1 MLNIYKSNKI
11 EVITELLAK
20 ELIISPPFLTEKLN
34 VAVPNYFLGKWLWDQ
49 ITISNQIS
57 ALYEFKTISSY
68 TEALLTKIFPAIDMG
83 VWNFDSIKWRII
95 DSFEELNSY
104 EESFPLSNWINKYL
118 NNKKIIDGDI
128 HNLTKKIANNF
139 IEYLI
144 FRPEMIAN
152 WHRYKLSSRNL
163 FNNLNSNEYWQPI
176 LYKLLEK
183 KMPVKPPCLFMI
195 DIINNIKK
203 IHNEENLIPRQIYII
218 SDNNLS
224 RLHVSF
230 YSKLAE
236 FTKVN
241 LYLLSAGD
249 NLWNRINSIEGE
261 VDFSSIESKLNLNS
275 SNIEKIFGKFGANY
289 QKLIEETSN
298 IENIKIINN
307 SIYIDPTFSF
317 KSKKDIPLINQI
329 QKRLIDNS
337 QDDFKINEKDESII
351 FREHFNQLSQLDY
364 VRNKVIEILETC
376 DDVKF
381 SDIAIVSPQTSL
393 IKPYLRYIFNNEL
406 INGQKLPYL
415 FLEENYKDSLNVYN
429 FLLDIIELANEK
441 ITLEKIEYF
450 LSKKV
455 NQNIFDFDIAEK
467 NEIILIL
474 NEVGFH
480 WGLDT
485 NERLGEEKNTLEWC
499 INRITLGLVYDE
511 EFSLNNS
518 NLKSFTPKNSS
529 LDLNKWVKI
538 LVQIKQYINLLR
550 GSYNYSDWVKKIK
563 FILNKIRNLNENFNE
578 NFNLD
583 ICEINRILDNYVIS
597 SISDQVI
604 VLNVFREI
612 LITCINK
619 LNYRN
624 QSYINKILVSD
635 IEKVRLIPR
644 KIIFLIN
651 MNSIYYPRLSSNEN
665 INLLTKKYLLG
676 DPSSFDREKYFFLE
690 LLISCRKQL
699 IVSWVNNDKDNKILD
714 ISFPIKELIN
724 YLESFLTVKQRKSII
739 KYFDYEKEEVVNPHN
754 SNFLK
759 SQYSLLNKI
768 DWEEEFYD
776 SKDFKLSELIYW
788 FKTPQLYWLN
798 KKNISPKGIF
808 NHHPDEEYV
817 SNLQKFQ
824 LVTKVIQKLEIDNYD
839 IIDELKNL
847 NINEQFLENGIIAPR
862 NSIFTKE
869 KEIQNLLG
877 SLAENL
883 SKDKNIDRVYVKS
896 NSNKE
901 EYFISDNVVIELIHS
916 KLSLKSLS
924 EAWIKLLFISS
935 LEKKITKTKVI
946 FRKENQYKSEI
957 LQTPGQLQSKKILEE
972 YINIFKNYS
981 DKCLP
986 LPPESTYKY
995 VEAKMQLKNAKKA
1008 FSDKWIG
1015 NKTFTKGERDNNVI
1029 QMCFGNKKEGDFFF
1043 GNDKFDD
1050 LSFRLYA
1057 PLFEALKNK

>member
-20 ELIISPPFLTEKLN
+20 ELIISPPFLTEKLD

-83 VWNFDSIKWRII
+83 VWNFDSIKWGII

-104 EESFPLSNWINKYL
+104 KESLPLSNWINKYL

-152 WHRYKLSSRNL
+152 WNRYELSSRNL

-176 LYKLLEK
+176 LYKLIEK
-183 KMPVKPPCLFMI
+183 KMPEKPACLFMI
-195 DIINNIKK
+195 DIINNIKNLQ
-203 IHNEENLIPRQIYII
+203 NEKNLIPRQIYII
-218 SDNNLS
+218 SDSNLS

-249 NLWNRINSIEGE
+249 NLWNRINSLEGE
-261 VDFSSIESKLNLNS
+261 VDFSSIESKFNLSS
-275 SNIEKIFGKFGANY
+275 SNIERIFGKFGANY

-317 KSKKDIPLINQI
+317 TSKKDIPLINQI

-337 QDDFKINEKDESII
+337 QDDFMINEKDESII
-351 FREHFNQLSQLDY
+351 FREHFNQLSQLEY

-376 DDVKF
+376 DDVEY

-415 FLEENYKDSLNVYN
+415 FLEENYKDSSNVYN

-450 LSKKV
+450 LSKEV

-480 WGLDT
+480 WGLDA

-538 LVQIKQYINLLR
+538 LVQLKQYINLLR
-550 GSYNYSDWVKKIK
+550 GSFNYSDWVKKIK
-563 FILNKIRNLNENFNE
+563 FILNKIRNFNE
-578 NFNLD
+578 NLNLD
-583 ICEINRILDNYVIS
+583 ISEINRILDNYLIS
-597 SISDQVI
+597 SISDQII

-612 LITCINK
+612 LITCINQ

-699 IVSWVNNDKDNKILD
+699 IVSWVNNDKDNKRLD
-714 ISFPIKELIN
+714 ISFPIKELLN
-724 YLESFLTVKQRKSII
+724 YLESLLTVKQRKSII
-739 KYFDYEKEEVVNPHN
+739 KYFDYEKEEDVNPN
-754 SNFLK
+754 NNNFLK
-759 SQYSLLNKI
+759 NQYSLLKKI
-768 DWEEEFYD
+768 DWEEKFYD

-788 FKTPQLYWLN
+788 FKAPQLYWLN
-798 KKNISPKGIF
+798 KKNISPKGTF
-808 NHHPDEEYV
+808 NHHPDEEYL
-817 SNLQKFQ
+817 SNFQKFQ

-883 SKDKNIDRVYVKS
+883 CEDKNIERVYVKS

-916 KLSLKSLS
+916 KISLKSLS

-935 LEKKITKTKVI
+935 LDKKITKTKVI

-995 VEAKMQLKNAKKA
+995 VEAKMQLKNEKKA

-1015 NKTFTKGERDNNVI
+1015 NKTFTKGERDNSVI

-1050 LSFRLYA
+1050 LSFRLYG

>member
-20 ELIISPPFLTEKLN
+20 ELIISPPFLTEKLD

-83 VWNFDSIKWRII
+83 VWNFDSIKWGII

-104 EESFPLSNWINKYL
+104 KESLPLSNWINKYL

-152 WHRYKLSSRNL
+152 WHRYELSSRNL

-183 KMPVKPPCLFMI
+183 KMTEKPSCLFMM

-203 IHNEENLIPRQIYII
+203 IHNEENLIPKQIYII

-224 RLHVSF
+224 RLHVRF

-249 NLWNRINSIEGE
+249 NLWNRINSFEGE
-261 VDFSSIESKLNLNS
+261 VDFSSIESKFNLNN
-275 SNIEKIFGKFGANY
+275 SNIENIFGKFGANY
-289 QKLIEETSN
+289 QKLIEESSN
-298 IENIKIINN
+298 IENIKINNN

-317 KSKKDIPLINQI
+317 TSEKDIPLINQI

-337 QDDFKINEKDESII
+337 QNDFMINEKDESII
-351 FREHFNQLSQLDY
+351 FREHFNQLSQLEY

-376 DDVKF
+376 DDIKY

-415 FLEENYKDSLNVYN
+415 FLEENYEDSSNVYN
-429 FLLDIIELANEK
+429 FLLDIIELANKK

-455 NQNIFDFDIAEK
+455 NQNIFDFDVAEK

-499 INRITLGLVYDE
+499 INRITLGLVYDK

-529 LDLNKWVKI
+529 LDLNKWVRI
-538 LVQIKQYINLLR
+538 LVQLKQYINLLR
-550 GSYNYSDWVKKIK
+550 GSFNYSDWVKKIK
-563 FILNKIRNLNENFNE
+563 FILNKIRKFNE

-583 ICEINRILDNYVIS
+583 IYEINRILDNYLIS
-597 SISDQVI
+597 STSDQVI

-651 MNSIYYPRLSSNEN
+651 MNSLYYPRLSSNEN
-665 INLLTKKYLLG
+665 INLLTRKYLLG

-699 IVSWVNNDKDNKILD
+699 IVSWVNNDKDNQILD

-739 KYFDYEKEEVVNPHN
+739 KYFDYEKEEVVNPNN

-768 DWEEEFYD
+768 DWEEKFYD

-788 FKTPQLYWLN
+788 FKAPQLYWLN

-817 SNLQKFQ
+817 SNLQKFK

-839 IIDELKNL
+839 IIDQLKNL
-847 NINEQFLENGIIAPR
+847 DINEQFLENGIIAPR

-877 SLAENL
+877 SLVENL
-883 SKDKNIDRVYVKS
+883 SNDKNIKRVYVKS

-935 LEKKITKTKVI
+935 LEKRITKTKVI

-995 VEAKMQLKNAKKA
+995 VEAKKLLKNEKKA

-1015 NKTFTKGERDNNVI
+1015 NKTFTKGERDNSVI

-1050 LSFRLYA
+1050 LSFRLYG

>member
-1 MLNIYKSNKI
+1 MLNIYKSDKI

-20 ELIISPPFLTEKLN
+20 ELIINPPFITEKLD

-83 VWNFDSIKWRII
+83 VWNFDSIKWGII

-104 EESFPLSNWINKYL
+104 KESLPLSNWINKYL

-152 WHRYKLSSRNL
+152 WHRYELSSRNL

-183 KMPVKPPCLFMI
+183 KMTEKPSCLFMM

-203 IHNEENLIPRQIYII
+203 IHNEENLIPKQIYII

-224 RLHVSF
+224 RLHVRF

-249 NLWNRINSIEGE
+249 NLWNRINSFEGE
-261 VDFSSIESKLNLNS
+261 VDFSSIESKFNLNN
-275 SNIEKIFGKFGANY
+275 SNIENIFGKFGANY
-289 QKLIEETSN
+289 QKLIEESSN
-298 IENIKIINN
+298 IENIKINNN

-317 KSKKDIPLINQI
+317 TSEKDIPLINQI

-337 QDDFKINEKDESII
+337 QDDFMINEKDESII
-351 FREHFNQLSQLDY
+351 FREHFNQLSQLEY

-376 DDVKF
+376 DDIKY

-415 FLEENYKDSLNVYN
+415 FLEENYEDSSNVYN
-429 FLLDIIELANEK
+429 FLLDIIELANKK

-455 NQNIFDFDIAEK
+455 NQNIFDFDVAEK

-499 INRITLGLVYDE
+499 INRITLGLVYDK

-518 NLKSFTPKNSS
+518 NLKSFTPKNSR
-529 LDLNKWVKI
+529 LDLNKWVRI
-538 LVQIKQYINLLR
+538 LVQLKQYINLLR
-550 GSYNYSDWVKKIK
+550 GSFNYSDWVKKIK
-563 FILNKIRNLNENFNE
+563 FILNKIRKFNE

-583 ICEINRILDNYVIS
+583 IYEINRILDNYLIS
-597 SISDQVI
+597 STSDQVI

-651 MNSIYYPRLSSNEN
+651 MNSLYYPRLSSNEN
-665 INLLTKKYLLG
+665 INLLTRKYLLG

-699 IVSWVNNDKDNKILD
+699 IVSWVNNDKDNQILD

-739 KYFDYEKEEVVNPHN
+739 KYFDYEKEEVVNPNN

-768 DWEEEFYD
+768 DWEEKFYD

-788 FKTPQLYWLN
+788 FKAPQLYWLN

-817 SNLQKFQ
+817 SNLQKFK

-839 IIDELKNL
+839 IIDQLKNL
-847 NINEQFLENGIIAPR
+847 DINEQFLENGIIAPR

-877 SLAENL
+877 SLVENL
-883 SKDKNIDRVYVKS
+883 SNDKNIKRVYVKS

-935 LEKKITKTKVI
+935 LEKRITKTKVI

-995 VEAKMQLKNAKKA
+995 VEAKKLLKNEKKA

-1015 NKTFTKGERDNNVI
+1015 NKTFTKGERDNSVI

-1050 LSFRLYA
+1050 LSLRLYG
-1057 PLFEALKNK
+1057 PLIEALKNK

>member
-20 ELIISPPFLTEKLN
+20 ELIINPPFITEKLD

-83 VWNFDSIKWRII
+83 VWNFDSIKWGII

-104 EESFPLSNWINKYL
+104 KESLPLSNWINKYL

-152 WHRYKLSSRNL
+152 WHRYELSSRNL

-183 KMPVKPPCLFMI
+183 KMTEKPSCLFMM

-203 IHNEENLIPRQIYII
+203 IHNEENLIPKQIYII

-224 RLHVSF
+224 RLHVRF

-249 NLWNRINSIEGE
+249 NLWNRINSFEGE
-261 VDFSSIESKLNLNS
+261 VDFSSIESKFNLNN
-275 SNIEKIFGKFGANY
+275 SNIENIFGKFGANY
-289 QKLIEETSN
+289 QKLIEESSN
-298 IENIKIINN
+298 IENIKINNN

-317 KSKKDIPLINQI
+317 TSEKDIPLINQI

-337 QDDFKINEKDESII
+337 QNDFMINEKDESII
-351 FREHFNQLSQLDY
+351 FREHFNQLSQLEY

-376 DDVKF
+376 DDIKY

-415 FLEENYKDSLNVYN
+415 FLEENYEDSSNVYN
-429 FLLDIIELANEK
+429 FLLDIIELANKK

-455 NQNIFDFDIAEK
+455 NQNIFDFDVAEK

-499 INRITLGLVYDE
+499 INRITLGLVYDK

-529 LDLNKWVKI
+529 LDLNKWVRI
-538 LVQIKQYINLLR
+538 LVQLKQYINLLR
-550 GSYNYSDWVKKIK
+550 GSFNYSDWVKKIK
-563 FILNKIRNLNENFNE
+563 FILNKIRKFNE

-583 ICEINRILDNYVIS
+583 IYEINRILDNYLIS
-597 SISDQVI
+597 STSDQVI

-699 IVSWVNNDKDNKILD
+699 IVSWVNNDKDNQILD

-724 YLESFLTVKQRKSII
+724 YLESFLSVKQKKSII
-739 KYFDYEKEEVVNPHN
+739 KYFDYEKEEVVNPNN

-768 DWEEEFYD
+768 DWEEKFYD

-788 FKTPQLYWLN
+788 FKAPQLYWLN

-817 SNLQKFQ
+817 SNLQKFK
-824 LVTKVIQKLEIDNYD
+824 LVTKIIQKLEIDNYD
-839 IIDELKNL
+839 IIDQLKNL
-847 NINEQFLENGIIAPR
+847 DINEQFLENGIIAPR

-877 SLAENL
+877 SLVENL
-883 SKDKNIDRVYVKS
+883 SNDKNIKRVYVKS

-901 EYFISDNVVIELIHS
+901 EYFISDNLVIELIHS
-916 KLSLKSLS
+916 KLSLKCLS

-935 LEKKITKTKVI
+935 LEKRITKTKVI

-995 VEAKMQLKNAKKA
+995 VEAKKLLKNEKKA

-1015 NKTFTKGERDNNVI
+1015 NKTFTKGERDYSVI
-1029 QMCFGNKKEGDFFF
+1029 QMCFGNKKEADFFF

-1050 LSFRLYA
+1050 LSFRLFG

>member
-20 ELIISPPFLTEKLN
+20 ELIINPPFLTEKLD

-83 VWNFDSIKWRII
+83 VWNFDSIKWGII

-104 EESFPLSNWINKYL
+104 KESLPLSNWINKYL

-144 FRPEMIAN
+144 FRPEMISN
-152 WHRYKLSSRNL
+152 WHRYELSSRNI

-176 LYKLLEK
+176 LYKLIEK
-183 KMPVKPPCLFMI
+183 KMTEKPSCLFMI

-249 NLWNRINSIEGE
+249 NLWNRINSLEGE
-261 VDFSSIESKLNLNS
+261 VDFSSIESKFNLNN

-298 IENIKIINN
+298 IENIKINNN

-317 KSKKDIPLINQI
+317 TSKKDIPLINQI

-337 QDDFKINEKDESII
+337 QDDFMINEKDESII
-351 FREHFNQLSQLDY
+351 FREHFNQLSQLEY

-376 DDVKF
+376 DDVKY
-381 SDIAIVSPQTSL
+381 SDIAVVSPQTSL

-415 FLEENYKDSLNVYN
+415 FLEENFEDSSNVYN

-485 NERLGEEKNTLEWC
+485 KERLGEEKNTLEWC

-538 LVQIKQYINLLR
+538 LVQLKQYINLLR
-550 GSYNYSDWVKKIK
+550 GSFNFSVWIKKIK
-563 FILNKIRNLNENFNE
+563 FILNKIRNFNE

-583 ICEINRILDNYVIS
+583 IYQINRILDNYLIS
-597 SISDQVI
+597 STSDQVI

-619 LNYRN
+619 INYRN

-651 MNSIYYPRLSSNEN
+651 MNSIYYPSLS
-665 INLLTKKYLLG
+665 
-676 DPSSFDREKYFFLE
+676 
-690 LLISCRKQL
+690 
-699 IVSWVNNDKDNKILD
+699 
-714 ISFPIKELIN
+714 
-724 YLESFLTVKQRKSII
+724 
-739 KYFDYEKEEVVNPHN
+739 
-754 SNFLK
+754 
-759 SQYSLLNKI
+759 
-768 DWEEEFYD
+768 
-776 SKDFKLSELIYW
+776 LS
-788 FKTPQLYWLN
+788 
-798 KKNISPKGIF
+798 
-808 NHHPDEEYV
+808 
-817 SNLQKFQ
+817 
-824 LVTKVIQKLEIDNYD
+824 
-839 IIDELKNL
+839 
-847 NINEQFLENGIIAPR
+847 
-862 NSIFTKE
+862 
-869 KEIQNLLG
+869 
-877 SLAENL
+877 
-883 SKDKNIDRVYVKS
+883 
-896 NSNKE
+896 
-901 EYFISDNVVIELIHS
+901 LIH
-916 KLSLKSLS
+916 
-924 EAWIKLLFISS
+924 I
-935 LEKKITKTKVI
+935 
-946 FRKENQYKSEI
+946 
-957 LQTPGQLQSKKILEE
+957 
-972 YINIFKNYS
+972 
-981 DKCLP
+981 
-986 LPPESTYKY
+986 
-995 VEAKMQLKNAKKA
+995 
-1008 FSDKWIG
+1008 
-1015 NKTFTKGERDNNVI
+1015 
-1029 QMCFGNKKEGDFFF
+1029 
-1043 GNDKFDD
+1043 
-1050 LSFRLYA
+1050 
-1057 PLFEALKNK
+1057 